1 MNDKVTIVIPIHN
14 LEVFLRRCLESIR
27 RQTYPYFEVLL
38 VDDGSIDGSKEIC
51 KSFVE
56 EDDRFKYFYQKNS
69 GVSKARNIGI
79 KKANGKYITFIDGD
93 DFISPNHLQ
102 VMVEGLEDCQLS
114 ITGRNDIY
122 EDNIRQVF
130 KEDSD
135 VYFDQKQ
142 VIDAVLKPG
151 VVYSFPWNKM
161 YLAEIIRE
169 KQILFDDGLKYGEDL
184 VFNMEYILNI
194 DKAILKCDTTYNYV
208 YRSDSV
214 SRLMNRE
221 TLKSRVTDI
230 LAIKQTIDLLPQNFE
245 DEKYFLYK
253 RIVVEGARYYRL
265 LDFYNLEKKDL
276 RRHLLFAYTKVSKYL
291 TLKEKIIFLLNIKA
305 PKLTFYITNKSK

>member
-161 YLAEIIRE
+161 YLAEII
-169 KQILFDDGLKYGEDL
+169 
-184 VFNMEYILNI
+184 
-194 DKAILKCDTTYNYV
+194 NY
-208 YRSDSV
+208 
-214 SRLMNRE
+214 
-221 TLKSRVTDI
+221 
-230 LAIKQTIDLLPQNFE
+230 
-245 DEKYFLYK
+245 
-253 RIVVEGARYYRL
+253 
-265 LDFYNLEKKDL
+265 
-276 RRHLLFAYTKVSKYL
+276 
-291 TLKEKIIFLLNIKA
+291 
-305 PKLTFYITNKSK
+305 